1 VQRNR
6 HEGCVA
12 AVGVHAMDMKRNYYE
27 DVQVFKTNTV
37 LVLTL
42 IFLGVLTSIP
52 FLVGGYTLYVI
63 NLIAIH
69 AIVAIGLNILVG
81 YTGQISLGHAGF
93 FAIGAYS
100 CILLMVKGGI
110 PFVLALPAAGLIAA
124 FFGFL
129 LGLPSLR
136 LEGPYLA
143 IATLGFGMAVTQIIS
158 HSNFT
163 GGHMGVHAPKIAI
176 AGFVADTGAK
186 QYAVIITV
194 AAVLTLAAVNLMKT
208 RVGRAFVAIRDS
220 EIAAEAMGINISWYK
235 TLAFAV
241 SAFYT
246 GVAGALMAFA
256 LEHVSA
262 GSFNLILSIT
272 FLAMIIVGGLGSVMG
287 SILGAALLTYL
298 QLKLQIIQEAP
309 WIGPLLI
316 DLSKRYFTA
325 EGLPNIQSIVLG
337 AIMIAIVVFE
347 PLGMNGIYLR
357 SKRYWKMWPF

>member
-1 VQRNR
+1 
-6 HEGCVA
+6 
-12 AVGVHAMDMKRNYYE
+12 MDMKRDYYE
-27 DVQVFKTNTV
+27 DIQLCRSNTV
-37 LVLTL
+37 LVGTILL
-42 IFLGVLTSIP
+42 LA
-52 FLVGGYTLYVI
+52 FLVALPFVVGNYTLYII

-100 CILLMVKGGI
+100 CVLLMVKAGV
-110 PFVLALPAAGLIAA
+110 PFVIALPAAGLVSAC
-124 FFGFL
+124 FGFL

-143 IATLGFGMAVTQIIS
+143 IATLGFGMAVTQVIS
-158 HSNFT
+158 HWDFT
-163 GGHMGVHAPKIAI
+163 GGHMGIEAPKMSL
-176 AGFVADTGAK
+176 GPFVAETGIE
-186 QYAVIITV
+186 QYAVIMAVTV
-194 AAVLTLAAVNLMKT
+194 LLTIAAVNLMKT

-220 EIAAEAMGINISWYK
+220 EIAAEAMGVNLTWYK

-272 FLAMIIVGGLGSVMG
+272 FLAMVIVGGLGSVMG
-287 SILGAALLTYL
+287 SIMGAALLTYL

-309 WIGPLLI
+309 VIGPFLLE
-316 DLSKRYFTA
+316 LSNRYFTP
-325 EGLPNIQSIVLG
+325 EGLPNIQSIVIG
-337 AIMIAIVVFE
+337 GIMIAIVIFE
-347 PLGMNGIYLR
+347 PLGMLGIYLR
-357 SKRYWKMWPF
+357 FKRYWKSWPF